1 MGLEGKE
8 LMRVSGKVFS
18 REKIRYLDLV
28 SSGGARIELLSQK
41 M

>member
-8 LMRVSGKVFS
+8 LMKVSGKVFS
-18 REKIRYLDLV
+18 WEKIRYLDLV
-28 SSGGARIELLSQK
+28 SSGEARIELLSQK

>member
-8 LMRVSGKVFS
+8 LMKVSGKVFS
-18 REKIRYLDLV
+18 QEQIRYLDLV
-28 SSGGARIELLSQK
+28 SSCGARIELLSQK